1 MTTLPEIAIIDW
13 YYSFI
18 LLALLQQNPRETAK
32 KVRIGLPKISH
43 RKKGILAKGRF
54 FFFLF
59 HDSIIQERHPK
70 GELNINIL
78 VFFFFLSLVLWELAN
93 YHIL

>member
-54 FFFLF
+54 FFFIF
-59 HDSIIQERHPK
+59 NVCKKKKRKQKGGVKKIIV
-70 GELNINIL
+70 
-78 VFFFFLSLVLWELAN
+78 VFFFFFFLVFWDLEKKK
-93 YHIL
+93 IF